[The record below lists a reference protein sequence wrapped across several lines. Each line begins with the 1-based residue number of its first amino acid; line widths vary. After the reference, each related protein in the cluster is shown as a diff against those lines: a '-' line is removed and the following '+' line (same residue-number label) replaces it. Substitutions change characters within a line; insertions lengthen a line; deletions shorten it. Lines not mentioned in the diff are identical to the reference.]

1 MKYKIF
7 ISLPILFI
15 FLLGCSSSY
24 EQLSQNSIVPS
35 DQFSKQLLNE
45 YKIKADYE
53 ASEMH
58 DWNSAKLYSEKA
70 LSAIKGKKIK
80 PQKISYWN
88 IPKENILELEKAYE
102 NLMKVYTDAIE
113 SNPKDLAI
121 AISSLDCWSEQQEE
135 NWQISHIKGCKDN
148 FLTAMHNIFNSLKEK
163 EKDDKIFKSNTNNND
178 SVSVVTKNNF
188 NEILQIIYFDF
199 DKFKLSDINLIELKN
214 FLEKNGKNINK
225 YLVVGHTDTKGTKNY
240 NYKLSLQRAK
250 SVKKILLQNG
260 IFDNNIKIIAA
271 GENSLLIK
279 TPNETAHP
287 ANRRVEISP
296 IN

>member
-7 ISLPILFI
+7 IFLPVIFI
-15 FLLGCSSSY
+15 CLLGCSSSY
-24 EQLSQNSIVPS
+24 EQLSKNSIVPS
-35 DQFSKQLLNE
+35 DRFSKQLLNE

-70 LSAIKGKKIK
+70 LSAIKGNKIK
-80 PQKISYWN
+80 PQKINYWD
-88 IPKENILELEKAYE
+88 IPKENIPELEKAYK
-102 NLMKVYTDAIE
+102 NLMKVYTDAIQ
-113 SNPKDLAI
+113 SNPKDLAK

-135 NWQISHIKGCKDN
+135 IWQISHIKKCKSN
-148 FLTAMHNIFNSLKEK
+148 FITAMHNIFNTLKEQ
-163 EKDDKIFKSNTNNND
+163 DDKISNSNANNND
-178 SVSVVTKNNF
+178 SVSVITKNSVD
-188 NEILQIIYFDF
+188 EILQIIYFDF
-199 DKFKLSDINLIELKN
+199 DKFRLSDTNLNELKN
-214 FLEKNGKNINK
+214 FLERNDKNINK

-260 IFDNNIKIIAA
+260 ISNENIKIIAE
-271 GENSLLIK
+271 GENSLLVK